1 MASAIDPTKPSDGV
15 PSVKLDLRNNLQ
27 TAKTEIEDLQAGK
40 ADLGHQHLLGD
51 LTDVGALAAK
61 DVVEAGDIAAGALD
75 SMPIDMQDQ
84 LLTRP
89 ELRDYSETSSTPA
102 VSAGT
107 LTLDLETANVFEA
120 VLTED
125 VTSLVLANPPAA
137 GRAGSCTL
145 IVKQDAT
152 GDRTLTW
159 PASVLWSGGAQ
170 PVISIAADASDI
182 VALITRDGGATWY
195 GFLAGKDFS

>member
-125 VTSLVLANPPAA
+125 VTSLVLANPPVA

-152 GDRTLTW
+152 GGRTLAW

-182 VALITRDGGATWY
+182 VALITRDGGARWY